1 MRYIVKPLVVVAVQL
16 HHQAYMPNDQEA
28 IDVLRTPWI
37 DDKDVGDLDGGQ
49 FYCQFLTKSG
59 THSRQQWPCN
69 PYVVLALMSL
79 QEASTAKESHNAR
92 VSHDW
97 RSRSDV

>member
-49 FYCQFLTKSG
+49 FYCRFLAKSG

-69 PYVVLALMSL
+69 PSVVDPQLDIY
-79 QEASTAKESHNAR
+79 EANSGIDGLKN
-92 VSHDW
+92 
-97 RSRSDV
+97 